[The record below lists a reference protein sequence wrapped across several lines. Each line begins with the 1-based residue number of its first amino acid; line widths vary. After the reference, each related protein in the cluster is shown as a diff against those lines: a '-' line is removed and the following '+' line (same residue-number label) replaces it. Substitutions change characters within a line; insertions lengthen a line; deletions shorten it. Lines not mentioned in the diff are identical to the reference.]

1 MHRTVIVE
9 ADEKIGLLRSSDFSE
24 QNSRQVR
31 RAINL
36 LKGLFHLRTKRIS
49 CHATERDVRGRT
61 CKPFG
66 ARQLNGHHPQSF
78 NISRMPD
85 GADRYPVI
93 DLKNLSPIAAERQE
107 EDSLGKTYS

>member
-9 ADEKIGLLRSSDFSE
+9 ADENMRRMPSLGLSE
-24 QNSRQVR
+24 KNSRQVR

-36 LKGLFHLRTKRIS
+36 LKRLLQRRTKGIS

-66 ARQLNGHHPQSF
+66 TRQLNRHHPQSF

-107 EDSLGKTYS
+107 EDSLGKT